1 MIVDNPNSRN
11 SQINTLLVPLLF
23 DSEVDVT
30 LKATA
35 NIFVP
40 YRTRH
45 IIFHSVACYMK
56 DYLNNDE
63 VPVDERLENV
73 TEYML
78 FLAESPCILMT
89 DLFSGSMSPVA
100 FCQDNQVITSYTS
113 ILVPD
118 SARKDIRSTYTFQ
131 LCGLDGVPFTI
142 PERATSVELLR
153 VDANNAANDANG
165 VLGRAAY
172 RPHMIAHVV
181 VQIEFR
187 E

>member
-23 DSEVDVT
+23 DSDIDPS

-56 DYLNNDE
+56 DYLYAADIPDAPDNG
-63 VPVDERLENV
+63 V
-73 TEYML
+73 TEYLL
-78 FLAESPCILMT
+78 FQAESPCILMS

-131 LCGLDGVPFTI
+131 LCGLDGVPFKV
-142 PERATSVELLR
+142 PEQATSVEILR
-153 VDANNAANDANG
+153 VDANNASNAANAE
-165 VLGRAAY
+165 LGLAAY
-172 RPHMIAHVV
+172 RPQMIAHVV

>member
-23 DSEVDVT
+23 DSDIDPS

-56 DYLNNDE
+56 DYLYAADIIPPIE
-63 VPVDERLENV
+63 DDPIS
-73 TEYML
+73 EYLL

-131 LCGLDGVPFTI
+131 LCGLDGVPFKV
-142 PERATSVELLR
+142 PEQATSVEILR
-153 VDANNAANDANG
+153 VDANNAANAANND
-165 VLGRAAY
+165 LGLSEY
-172 RPHMIAHVV
+172 RPQMIAHVV

>member
-23 DSEVDVT
+23 DSDIDPS

-56 DYLNNDE
+56 DYLNADE
-63 VPVDERLENV
+63 IPQEDLIENV

-131 LCGLDGVPFTI
+131 LCGLDGVPFKV
-142 PERATSVELLR
+142 PERATSVEILR
-153 VDANNAANDANG
+153 VDANNAANAANAL
-165 VLGRAAY
+165 VGRAEY
-172 RPHMIAHVV
+172 RPQLIAHLV

>member
-23 DSEVDVT
+23 DSDVDPSM
-30 LKATA
+30 KATA

-45 IIFHSVACYMK
+45 IIFHSVATYMK
-56 DYLNNDE
+56 DYLDAAD
-63 VPVDERLENV
+63 VPEDEREDGV
-73 TEYML
+73 TEYLL

-131 LCGLDGVPFTI
+131 LCGLDGLPIKVPQ
-142 PERATSVELLR
+142 EATSVEILR
-153 VDANNAANDANG
+153 VDANNAANATNG
-165 VLGRAAY
+165 LGLAKY
-172 RPHMIAHVV
+172 RPEMIAHVV